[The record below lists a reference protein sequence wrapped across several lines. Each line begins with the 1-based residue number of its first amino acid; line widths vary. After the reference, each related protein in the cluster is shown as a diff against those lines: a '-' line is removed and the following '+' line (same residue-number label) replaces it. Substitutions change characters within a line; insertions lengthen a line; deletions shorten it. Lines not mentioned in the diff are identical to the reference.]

1 MRKRFILVVDTNE
14 VLVGIL
20 REELATTTYALLHA
34 KDGQE
39 ALDYLELLKSD
50 IDLAIIDLE
59 LPVFS
64 GLDMI
69 WYLLRQERPRR
80 TKIIATSYVEVP
92 TLENVVTQ
100 FGVDAVVR
108 VPMPSQRWRKTIN
121 TVLGGN
127 VDGRVSSGAV
137 GM

>member
-50 IDLAIIDLE
+50 IALAIIDFE
-59 LPVFS
+59 LPVLS
-64 GLDMI
+64 GLDVI
-69 WYLLRQERPRR
+69 WHLVRQKHSRH
-80 TKIIATSYVEVP
+80 TKIIATSHVQVP
-92 TLENVVTQ
+92 TLKNVVTKL
-100 FGVDAVVR
+100 GVDAVVR

-127 VDGRVSSGAV
+127 FDGEVSSGAV
-137 GM
+137 GI